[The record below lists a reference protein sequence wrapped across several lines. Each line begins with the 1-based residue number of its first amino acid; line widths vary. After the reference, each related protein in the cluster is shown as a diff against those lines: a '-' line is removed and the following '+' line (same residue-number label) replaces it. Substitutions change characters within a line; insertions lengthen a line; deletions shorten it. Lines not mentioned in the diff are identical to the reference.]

1 MSSRD
6 IVRIALLAAIIA
18 ILGIIPPIA
27 VPFIPVP
34 ITAQTLGVMLA
45 GGILGAG
52 RGTLSVV
59 LFMLI
64 VSVGMPLL
72 SGGRGGL
79 GVYVGP
85 TAGFFIAWPFA
96 TLTIGFMISAFWQR
110 LNIYNA
116 FFSFVV
122 GGIGVIYLIGVPGI
136 SIVTGIPLGAAAIST
151 LAFLPGDLLKAAMA
165 TAILLQMR
173 KYYPDLR

>member
-6 IVRIALLAAIIA
+6 IVRIALLTAIIA

-27 VPFIPVP
+27 VPLIPVP
-34 ITAQTLGVMLA
+34 VTAQTLGIMLA
-45 GGILGAG
+45 GGILGAW
-52 RGTLSVV
+52 RGLLSVL

-64 VSVGMPLL
+64 VSIGMPLL
-72 SGGRGGL
+72 AGGRGGL

-96 TLTIGFMISAFWQR
+96 VFIIGLMITSLWKR
-110 LNIYNA
+110 LNIWNA

-122 GGIGVIYLIGVPGI
+122 GGIGVIYLFGIPGI
-136 SIVTGIPLGAAAIST
+136 SIVTGIPLSTAALST
-151 LAFLPGDLLKAAMA
+151 LAFIPGDLVKAAMA
-165 TAILLQMR
+165 TAIILNIR